1 MEKRTLGTSGLE
13 VSAIGLGCMT
23 MTGGYS
29 TTPDR
34 QDMIAL
40 LHRAVDL
47 GVTFF
52 DTAEIYGPHVNEELV
67 GEALA
72 PYADRVVIATKF
84 AQDIDPDGTQASGAD
99 AGSRRASPVP
109 WRDRCAGS
117 GWTSIDLYYQH
128 RVNPDVPIEEMAGA
142 VKDLVDAG
150 KVRHFGMSEAAA
162 DTIRRAHAVQPVIA
176 IQSEYNLWWRRPE
189 TDVLAVCAELGIGF
203 VPFSPLGK
211 GFLTG
216 TVDTTTTFA
225 DNDLRAQIP
234 RFAGEALEHN
244 LALVTEVKEI
254 AAAKGTTPG
263 QIALAW
269 LLAQQPWIVPI
280 PGTTKPHRLEENLAA
295 ADVVLT
301 ESELAQLDELSSKI
315 DIQGGRYPDALEAQ
329 TNL

>member
-1 MEKRTLGTSGLE
+1 
-13 VSAIGLGCMT
+13 
-23 MTGGYS
+23 
-29 TTPDR
+29 
-34 QDMIAL
+34 
-40 LHRAVDL
+40 
-47 GVTFF
+47 
-52 DTAEIYGPHVNEELV
+52 
-67 GEALA
+67 
-72 PYADRVVIATKF
+72 
-84 AQDIDPDGTQASGAD
+84 
-99 AGSRRASPVP
+99 
-109 WRDRCAGS
+109 
-117 GWTSIDLYYQH
+117 
-128 RVNPDVPIEEMAGA
+128 
-142 VKDLVDAG
+142 
-150 KVRHFGMSEAAA
+150 MSEAAA
-162 DTIRRAHAVQPVIA
+162 ATIRRAHAVQPVTA

-216 TVDTTTTFA
+216 TVDTTTAFA

-234 RFAGEALEHN
+234 RFAGEALKHN

-254 AAAKGTTPG
+254 ATAKGTTPG

-315 DIQGGRYPDALEAQ
+315 DIQGDRYPDALEAQ